1 LRIASAQALAMATV
15 TETPFFLAARS
26 SASGRAWTV
35 TWKVGMVSE
44 AVMVAATAFSMA
56 FIGRPSPGT
65 FISGIGWP
73 ATTGATAAAP
83 ARACWTSAA
92 VIAPSGPLP
101 FTSSRFTPSS
111 PASLRA

>member
-1 LRIASAQALAMATV
+1 MATV

-56 FIGRPSPGT
+56 VIGRPSPGT
-65 FISGIGWP
+65 SISGNGWP
-73 ATTGATAAAP
+73 ATTGATAAALDDR
-83 ARACWTSAA
+83 ARWTSAA